1 MTKTTRLGS
10 RLAAR
15 VLASSLLINTAVLT
29 GSSVAILEGG
39 PVIKGVFLELFE
51 KEGEGDKVT
60 TVPTGNVGV
69 TRGAVRAVGGSG
81 DMGDM
86 DVAVHYLNVL
96 HERWGRVEGYS
107 EAPIEVKEA
116 LLDLSYNLGEG
127 VFSYQ
132 GLRSA
137 LRARD
142 YLEVMRQTLDTAN
155 VDGKSVKGLAIRRVD
170 GYNKVA
176 KDDIFWIK
184 QQEDGTMLYA
194 TFDSLVMK
202 YTPRGGKHE
211 KSVAGTVV
219 VQPDPRGMF

>member
-1 MTKTTRLGS
+1 MQIGS
-10 RLAAR
+10 KLVRALT
-15 VLASSLLINTAVLT
+15 SSVLINTAVLT
-29 GSSVAILEGG
+29 GSSVAILGG
-39 PVIKGVFLELFE
+39 SDEIASVFSELYK
-51 KEGEGDKVT
+51 KEGRGDTVT
-60 TVPTGNVGV
+60 SVPTGNIGV
-69 TRGAVRAVGGSG
+69 TGGAERATS
-81 DMGDM
+81 DTDATS
-86 DVAVHYLNVL
+86 DEEVAVQYLNL
-96 HERWGRVEGYS
+96 LNSRWERYEGYS
-107 EAPIEVKEA
+107 GAPIEVKEA

-184 QQEDGTMLYA
+184 QQKDGTMLYA